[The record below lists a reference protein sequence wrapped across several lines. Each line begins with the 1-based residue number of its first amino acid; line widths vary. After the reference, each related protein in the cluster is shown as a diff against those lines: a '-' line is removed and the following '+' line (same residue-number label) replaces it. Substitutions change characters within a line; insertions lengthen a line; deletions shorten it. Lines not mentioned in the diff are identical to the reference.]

1 MILTEE
7 EMQEFKRLVLKKYG
21 IELTDEQAMDQVS
34 RLVQL
39 FELLLK
45 NKIDLGPELNLNL
58 DDSEAILMALAS
70 PSARNSTY

>member
-21 IELTDEQAMDQVS
+21 IKLTDEQSMDQGS
-34 RLVQL
+34 RLVLL

-45 NKIDLGPELNLNL
+45 NKIDLGPELDLNL
-58 DDSEAILMALAS
+58 DDSRERS
-70 PSARNSTY
+70 ENSGQK

>member
-21 IELTDEQAMDQVS
+21 IKLTDEQAMDQGS
-34 RLVQL
+34 RLVLL

-45 NKIDLGPELNLNL
+45 NKIDLGPEPDLNL
-58 DDSEAILMALAS
+58 DDSRERS
-70 PSARNSTY
+70 ENSGQK

>member
-21 IELTDEQAMDQVS
+21 IELTDDQAMDQGS

-58 DDSEAILMALAS
+58 DDSEERSKNDLQKE
-70 PSARNSTY
+70 

>member
-21 IELTDEQAMDQVS
+21 IEMTDEQAMDQGS

-45 NKIDLGPELNLNL
+45 NKIDLGPEPNLNL
-58 DDSEAILMALAS
+58 DDSKERS
-70 PSARNSTY
+70 ENNGQKQ

>member
-1 MILTEE
+1 MILTRE

-21 IELTDEQAMDQVS
+21 IKLTDEEAMDQGS

-45 NKIDLGPELNLNL
+45 NKIDLGPEPNLNL
-58 DDSEAILMALAS
+58 DDSRERS
-70 PSARNSTY
+70 ENSGQK

>member
-21 IELTDEQAMDQVS
+21 IELTDEEAMDQGS

-45 NKIDLGPELNLNL
+45 NKIDLGPEPILDL
-58 DDSEAILMALAS
+58 DDSEERS
-70 PSARNSTY
+70 ENNGQKQ